1 MIKEDKVLVKVNI
14 RNKKH
19 YLNLGYLISD
29 EIYVKVDDLPNGT
42 NNKVTAICE
51 ICGSESYISYSK
63 YLVNKNRG
71 NKGYYSCFGCKNHV
85 KEKTCMEKWGVKS
98 YSMTDEFKSTESAKW
113 KGIQKGSEKAKITM
127 LEKYGV
133 DSYFK
138 TNESKEFNRKWMS
151 SSEFKEKSKNT
162 LMMRY
167 GVDSYSKT
175 DEFKRVVNSKMSQ
188 TIEKIKLIFLE
199 KYGVDSPFKLNSV
212 KLRNFIRRDEIE
224 DIKKSTCL
232 EKYGFDNVSK
242 VKHIYD
248 KIRDTKVKNGN
259 IIPDNL
265 LSSWNLYKK
274 EVRNVTRKNKKSLYE
289 DWDGYD
295 YYDSDLIKGYLSNTH
310 THRFYPTIDHKISVY
325 YGFKNSIDPNIIG
338 SIDNLCITKR
348 FINSTKSRMIEEEFI
363 NYQKPE

>member
-1 MIKEDKVLVKVNI
+1 MIKEDKVLVKINI

-19 YLNLGYLISD
+19 YLNLGYLIQD
-29 EIYVKVDDLPNGT
+29 EIYVKVYDLPNGT
-42 NNKVTAICE
+42 KNKVTAICE

-98 YSMTDEFKSTESAKW
+98 YSMTDEFKSTESDKW
-113 KGIQKGSEKAKITM
+113 KGIQKGSEKGKKTM
-127 LEKYGV
+127 LKKYGV

-138 TNESKEFNRKWMS
+138 TDESREFNSKWMS
-151 SSEFKEKSKNT
+151 SEEFKSKSKKT
-162 LMMRY
+162 MLEKY

-175 DEFKRVVNSKMSQ
+175 DEFKFLINSKMSQ
-188 TIEKIKLIFLE
+188 TIEKIKTTFLEKYGNEYLSKTEYWKYIFKSKLEETIQKCKKTCLE
-199 KYGVDSPFKLNSV
+199 KYGVD
-212 KLRNFIRRDEIE
+212 
-224 DIKKSTCL
+224 
-232 EKYGFDNVSK
+232 NVSK
-242 VKHIYD
+242 VSEIKD
-248 KIRDTKVKNGN
+248 RIRLTKELNGD
-259 IIPDNL
+259 IIPEDK
-265 LSSWNLYKK
+265 SDDWYKYKK
-274 EVRNVTRKNKKSLYE
+274 IVRCITKSNKNTLYE
-289 DWDGYD
+289 NWDGYD
-295 YYDSDLIKGYLSNTH
+295 YYDSELIKGYLSHTH

-348 FINSTKSRMIEEEFI
+348 FINSTKSSMIEEEFT